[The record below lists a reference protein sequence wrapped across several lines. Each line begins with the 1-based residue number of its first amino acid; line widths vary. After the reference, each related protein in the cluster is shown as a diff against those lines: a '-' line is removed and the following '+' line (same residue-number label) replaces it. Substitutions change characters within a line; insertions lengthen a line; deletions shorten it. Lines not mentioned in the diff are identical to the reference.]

1 HLRPFRQVADTCRPV
16 PADSRPA
23 PYPAS
28 PKKLSSLAVLLVG
41 LIITSLWQ
49 CWPSAASARETD
61 EKRCSNERARPDDV
75 RRSGGKRVS
84 SQLPQLPKQKSGHS
98 RRAERNNFI
107 EHRREFWLL
116 D

>member
-1 HLRPFRQVADTCRPV
+1 MLAICRE
-16 PADSRPA
+16 
-23 PYPAS
+23 
-28 PKKLSSLAVLLVG
+28 
-41 LIITSLWQ
+41 
-49 CWPSAASARETD
+49 SARETD
-61 EKRCSNERARPDDV
+61 EKRCSSERARPDDV
-75 RRSGGKRVS
+75 RRLGGKRVS